1 MRSVRFLAALS
12 FVVVVGSVGTAEAAG
27 GLFGFGKSSEKEDA
41 SADKAR
47 DLWMPGYS
55 KMEEAK
61 KVEQQGNR
69 LAAKDL
75 YKQALAHFREVA
87 EKFPQWQSDLVS
99 YRIVYCENQIERLS
113 ALEPDPN
120 MSKVEL
126 QSLVK
131 EAEEEAAKARQAFEA
146 ERQKLEE
153 QIRQLRA
160 ELGDCSDARMKTAI
174 EAQALQEELA
184 AARERL
190 AALEQG
196 EEWNAEKKLEQLQAR
211 LAAREAKIADL
222 NEQVQELKKRKKQ
235 PESADTGEG
244 TGAETEDPLLA
255 ENQSLKEEM
264 AELQNVLEQ
273 CKASRRSKAME
284 ARVALNELEDV
295 KAKLAEAQ
303 AGNGEPGEPNAK
315 IEELNNKLRERDRQI
330 AQLQQQVADLQ
341 AETERLRNDVEDQPA
356 DEGEE
361 QDGLREELD
370 DLRAEKRELQAKL
383 DERTGEIGDCQEAR
397 EQAEK
402 KAQTAEEELKN
413 LRDDVAAKNEQ
424 LEDLNQ
430 EQADLKRKVAMLE
443 LAVDRA
449 RKGEPEAAEDQDV
462 LHLQERI
469 DELKA
474 ELLRVQE
481 EMQKQAQALE
491 DAKAA
496 KQKAE
501 EEAENLRNE
510 LQETKD
516 ALAAA
521 EEDAGGDEQL
531 RKRVAELRE
540 DIEERDA
547 KIAELEEQNK
557 NLEEQVE
564 SGTGE
569 QPAAGGDE
577 LTEIL
582 YLEIDK
588 LKKQLQECK
597 DAQ

>member
-1 MRSVRFLAALS
+1 M
-12 FVVVVGSVGTAEAAG
+12 
-27 GLFGFGKSSEKEDA
+27 
-41 SADKAR
+41 
-47 DLWMPGYS
+47 
-55 KMEEAK
+55 
-61 KVEQQGNR
+61 
-69 LAAKDL
+69 
-75 YKQALAHFREVA
+75 
-87 EKFPQWQSDLVS
+87 S

-521 EEDAGGDEQL
+521 EEGAGGDDDLKARIRDLQEQINQKDQAL
-531 RKRVAELRE
+531 AECNT
-540 DIEERDA
+540 ERDE
-547 KIAELEEQNK
+547 AEDQTEE
-557 NLEEQVE
+557 V
-564 SGTGE
+564 S
-569 QPAAGGDE
+569 
-577 LTEIL
+577 
-582 YLEIDK
+582 
-588 LKKQLQECK
+588 
-597 DAQ
+597 